1 MNPSR
6 LIAIVAILV
15 TLIAN
20 VLAWGQAPA
29 AMSGSSYSGSQGQ
42 NTSPSATPALSEG
55 QSPLFGG
62 VPTSP
67 PTPQVLQLSLSD
79 AIDRG
84 LRQNLALLLGEQG
97 TRASRAQRLRALS
110 DLLPNV
116 SARTSETAEQINLA
130 ALGFNASAFPGLK
143 SVVGP
148 FGIFDA
154 RAAFS
159 QRLFDWKAIQNTRS
173 ASENVK
179 AAQFSYQD
187 MRELVVLVITNLYL
201 QEVQG
206 KSRVDVARAQVETAK
221 AVYQQAVDLE
231 RAGVAAHI
239 DVLRAQVE
247 MQAQQ
252 ERLFSAENDW
262 DKQKLA
268 LARAIGLAVGQ
279 QYETTDTIPYGP
291 LPPVTFEQ
299 ALADAYRNRPDY
311 LQAQALV
318 RAAEL
323 ARRAAVAGRYPTAR
337 FDGDYGT
344 IGPTPGNSH
353 GTFTAAASLEVPIF
367 QGGRVRADIQENEA
381 LLQERQAQV
390 GDLKNRIESEVR
402 TAFMDVNTAAKQVD
416 VAQSSVGLATEQ
428 LQQSRDRL
436 AAGVANTLEVVQAQE
451 ALATANNTYI
461 SALYAHNVAKAS
473 LARAVGMAEQAI
485 KQYLGGH

>member
-1 MNPSR
+1 LR
-6 LIAIVAILV
+6 
-15 TLIAN
+15 
-20 VLAWGQAPA
+20 
-29 AMSGSSYSGSQGQ
+29 
-42 NTSPSATPALSEG
+42 
-55 QSPLFGG
+55 
-62 VPTSP
+62 
-67 PTPQVLQLSLSD
+67 LSLSD

-97 TRASRAQRLRALS
+97 TRASRARRLRTLS

-130 ALGFNASAFPGLK
+130 ALGFSTNAFPGVPT
-143 SVVGP
+143 VVGP

-154 RAAFS
+154 RATLS

-179 AAQFSYQD
+179 AAQLSYKD
-187 MRELVVLVITNLYL
+187 TRELVVLVVTNLYL
-201 QEVQG
+201 QAVQG
-206 KSRVDVARAQVETAK
+206 KSRVDVARAQVETAT

-231 RAGVAAHI
+231 RAGVAARI

-252 ERLFSAENDW
+252 ERQLTAENDL

-279 QYETTDTIPYGP
+279 QFETTDTIPYGP

-299 ALADAYRNRPDY
+299 ALAEAYRNRSDY
-311 LQAQALV
+311 LQAEALV

-323 ARRAAVAGRYPTAR
+323 ARSAAAAGRYPTVR
-337 FDGDYGT
+337 FDGDYGV

-353 GTFTAAASLEVPIF
+353 GSFTAAASLQVPIF
-367 QGGRVRADIQENEA
+367 QGGRVRAEVEENDA
-381 LLQERQAQV
+381 LLQERQAQL
-390 GDLKNRIESEVR
+390 GDLRNRIESDVR
-402 TAFMDVNTAAKQVD
+402 TAFMDLNTAAKQVE

-451 ALATANNTYI
+451 ALASANNTYL

-473 LARAVGMAEQAI
+473 LARAVGMAEQTI
-485 KQYLGGH
+485 KQYLGGR

>member
-1 MNPSR
+1 MGGS
-6 LIAIVAILV
+6 LYSSGV
-15 TLIAN
+15 
-20 VLAWGQAPA
+20 GQ
-29 AMSGSSYSGSQGQ
+29 M
-42 NTSPSATPALSEG
+42 TSPSMALPVDQG
-55 QSPLFGG
+55 PLFGG
-62 VPTSP
+62 VPTAPAS
-67 PTPQVLQLSLSD
+67 PQVLRISLSD

-110 DLLPNV
+110 ELLPTV

-130 ALGFNASAFPGLK
+130 ALGLNASAFPGLK

-154 RAAFS
+154 RAAVS
-159 QRLFDWKAIQNTRS
+159 QRLLDWKAIQNTRS

-179 AAQFSYQD
+179 AAQLSYQD
-187 MRELVVLVITNLYL
+187 TRELVVLVITNLYL

-206 KSRVDVARAQVETAK
+206 KSRVDVAQAQVETAR
-221 AVYQQAVDLE
+221 AVYEQAVDLE

-239 DVLRAQVE
+239 DVLRAHVE

-279 QYETTDTIPYGP
+279 QFETTDTIPYSP

-299 ALADAYRNRPDY
+299 ALADAYKNRPDY
-311 LQAQALV
+311 LQAQSLV

-323 ARRAAVAGRYPTAR
+323 ARSAAAAGRYPTAR

-367 QGGRVRADIQENEA
+367 QGGRVRADIQESDA
-381 LLQERQAQV
+381 LLQERHAQV
-390 GDLKNRIESEVR
+390 GDLRNKIESEVR

-436 AAGVANTLEVVQAQE
+436 TAGVANTLEVVQSQE
-451 ALATANNTYI
+451 ALATANSTLI